1 MIGILLAV
9 QSGIYFIM
17 QHIVNIDK
25 KAVENSMSKKKASS
39 VSIIGGADG
48 PTSIF
53 LIGGKGSKRTLKQKI
68 QKELFTLRKRH
79 IAKSLK
85 ANPHTMEQV
94 IEYAKN
100 KWGYTTISRESEEYK
115 MEYVQLRAAFIL
127 QYNPELLGKFKDCP
141 QLEGRDEDSINHF
154 MMLINQRQKAAEDI
168 PTELFD
174 IDLCIMETNKAEF
187 VSKLILEKNYGY
199 IGASASGESNKAMKK
214 YHRAFRDIYQ
224 YYGVTQTDID
234 TQTKR
239 YDELLRI
246 LATR

>member
-1 MIGILLAV
+1 MQNISEKIRRALL
-9 QSGIYFIM
+9 
-17 QHIVNIDK
+17 HCIVNMDK
-25 KAVENSMSKKKASS
+25 KAVKKSMGRKKAGS

-53 LIGGKGSKRTLKQKI
+53 LIGKKGSKRTVKQKI

-94 IEYAKN
+94 IEYAEN
-100 KWGYTTISRESEEYK
+100 KWGYTAVSKESEEYK
-115 MEYVQLRAAFIL
+115 MGYKQLRAAFIL
-127 QYNPELLGKFKDCP
+127 QYNPELLGKFKDYP
-141 QLEGRDEDSINHF
+141 ELKGRDKDSVNDF

-174 IDLCIMETNKAEF
+174 IDLCIMEANEPEIR
-187 VSKLILEKNYGY
+187 SKLILEKNYGY
-199 IGASASGESNKAMKK
+199 IGASTSGGSEKAMKK
-214 YHRAFRDIYQ
+214 YRGVFRDIYQ

-234 TQTKR
+234 NQTKR

-246 LATR
+246 LAIR